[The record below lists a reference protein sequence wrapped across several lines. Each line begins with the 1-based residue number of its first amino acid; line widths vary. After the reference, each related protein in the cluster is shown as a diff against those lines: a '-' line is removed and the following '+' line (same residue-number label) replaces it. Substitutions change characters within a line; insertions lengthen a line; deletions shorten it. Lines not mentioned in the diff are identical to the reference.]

1 MQIDDLE
8 LPATGNKTFKS
19 SDMRGKKLVVYF
31 YPKDDTPGCT
41 VEGSDF
47 RDLYAEFQQLGCEI
61 VGISRDS
68 VSSHEKFKTKLD
80 LPFDLLADEEE
91 KACNLFA
98 VMKLKNMY
106 GNEVRGIDR
115 STFLFDETGKLIH
128 EWRSVK
134 STGHAQAVLD
144 TLKAL

>member
-61 VGISRDS
+61 VGVSRDS

>member
-61 VGISRDS
+61 VGVSRDS

-91 KACNLFA
+91 KACDLFA

-106 GNEVRGIDR
+106 GKEVRGIDR

-134 STGHAQAVLD
+134 SAGHAQAVLD